1 MITTS
6 FRRAVCVASVIAASA
21 VIAVPDAAFASVPST
36 PDVTA
41 QAAGTVYALA
51 QAGDRTIV
59 GGSFLRFGG
68 KARSNVAGVLPDGTV
83 DPTFNPGAD
92 GIVYA
97 AAVSTDGATV
107 FLGGTFTTAGG
118 AARANLVAVDAVT
131 GAAIAGWQADT
142 TGAYPDVKSLAVSG
156 NVLYVG
162 GRYTGIDGSTRKRL
176 VALDASTGDLISG
189 FKPAPSGNVREVV
202 VSPDGTKVYAGG
214 AFTTIGGQTRA
225 NAAAELNADT
235 GLATAFDPSVGGGN
249 VVTIELTPDGS
260 RFFFST
266 ENNTVFAYD
275 LGVSNDP
282 VWSRKMS
289 GNTQAMAASDTGEL
303 YIGGHFASDLG
314 TKLKRPFFASIWVDS
329 GNLTSWAPDA
339 TGGKMGVWAFE
350 IDGNHVY
357 AGGIFKYFN
366 GVKQQGFARFT
377 GTP

>member
-1 MITTS
+1 MKP
-6 FRRAVCVASVIAASA
+6 FPLARALTGAAAVSISLLVAMPPAAM
-21 VIAVPDAAFASVPST
+21 ASVPDT

-51 QAGDRTIV
+51 QVGDRTIV

-68 KARSNVAGVLPDGTV
+68 KARSNVAAVLPDGTV
-83 DPTFNPGAD
+83 DPTFNPGTD

-97 AAVSTDGATV
+97 AAASPDGSTIY
-107 FLGGTFTTAGG
+107 LGGVFTTAGG

-131 GAAIAGWQADT
+131 GAALPDWQADT
-142 TGAYPDVKSLAVSG
+142 VGTYPDVKSLAVSG
-156 NVLYVG
+156 TRLYVG
-162 GRYTGIDGSTRKRL
+162 GRYTGIDGTTRKRL
-176 VALDASTGDLISG
+176 TAIDTVTGDVVTT
-189 FKPAPSGNVREVV
+189 FKPAPNGNVREVD

-214 AFTTIGGQTRA
+214 AFTTIGGQPRA
-225 NAAAELNADT
+225 NAAAELSAST
-235 GLATAFDPSVGGGN
+235 GLATAFNPTAGGGN
-249 VVTIELTPDGS
+249 VVTVELTPDGS

-266 ENNTVFAYD
+266 ENNTIFAYD
-275 LGVSNDP
+275 PAVSNNP

-303 YIGGHFASDLG
+303 YIGGHFSQDLT
-314 TKLKRPFFASIWVDS
+314 TKLKRTFFASLWVTD
-329 GNLTSWAPDA
+329 GTLTPWDPGA

-350 IDGNHVY
+350 IQGTHLH

-366 GVKQQGFARFT
+366 GVKQQGYARFT